1 MKGAAVRAVA
11 FFGVLYCAVG
21 ILFGLLAGRASSH
34 QGLVAW
40 RSAAWAVSAVAFAV
54 HIAYEQLRRRTSSRI
69 TALHVSLAAG
79 LGAFGLAVAANVHAL
94 TVSPQQS
101 SLLRLLSLAIWPVIT
116 AVPAFIVGLVAA
128 ILFAR
133 VWRSV

>member
-1 MKGAAVRAVA
+1 MKGAAVRAVV

-21 ILFGLLAGRASSH
+21 ILFGLVAGRAASH

-40 RSAAWAVSAVAFAV
+40 RSAAWAVSVVAFAA
-54 HIAYEQLRRRTSSRI
+54 HIAYEQLRLGTSSRI

-79 LGAFGLAVAANVHAL
+79 LGAFGLAVAANLHVL
-94 TVSPQQS
+94 TVSPQRY
-101 SLLRLLSLAIWPVIT
+101 SLLRVLSLAIWPVIT

-128 ILFAR
+128 TLFAR
-133 VWRSV
+133 LRGSV